1 VSDNIVKI
9 VKQLMDP
16 RIKARETEIANMKN
30 LVLEAEQLELGTEPP
45 FPVVQAGSRA
55 VGKPFAGKKLKPG
68 AKGVGILDLK
78 LVPVK
83 RSPKTAKQ
91 KNYCIKITA
100 TLEPATVKLLDQE
113 CFERRLRGEPPTYT
127 EIIRVALE
135 KFFKAKEKRQL
146 AK

>member
-1 VSDNIVKI
+1 MTDNIVKI

-45 FPVVQAGSRA
+45 FPVVQAGSKA
-55 VGKPFAGKKLKPG
+55 VGKPLAVKKLKPG
-68 AKGVGILDLK
+68 AKGVGTLDLK
-78 LVPVK
+78 LAPVK

-91 KNYCIKITA
+91 KDYSIKITA

-113 CFERRLRGEPPTYT
+113 CFDRRLRGETPTYT

-135 KFFKAKEKRQL
+135 KFFKDKAKGLLLK
-146 AK
+146 